1 MNNHSF
7 TNLNSLLHAPLD
19 RILLKGQTV
28 TVLRD
33 LIISGQISA
42 GTKITERDVAQ
53 MLGISRMPAR
63 EALMELEGQGL
74 IISKPGRRF
83 VIELKRD
90 DILNLYQIRTA
101 LERLAVE
108 AAVRNITPRSSATIE
123 AKYQEL
129 KHAAES
135 NDLNGFARADLEIH
149 EAIWQISANPQ
160 LIRMLHSIIGPTF
173 MLISNQTGM
182 VENYLDTLELH
193 ANLVEAICAKDI
205 EKAMQALAVHMDDS
219 LNLSMRLLK

>member
-19 RILLKGQTV
+19 RNYKGQTV

-74 IISKPGRRF
+74 IISKPGGRF

-108 AAVRNITPRSSATIE
+108 AAVRILLPDPVRLE
-123 AKYQEL
+123 AKYQKV

-149 EAIWQISANPQ
+149 EAIWQVSPPPSSSACCIPSSAPP
-160 LIRMLHSIIGPTF
+160 L
-173 MLISNQTGM
+173 
-182 VENYLDTLELH
+182 
-193 ANLVEAICAKDI
+193 C
-205 EKAMQALAVHMDDS
+205 
-219 LNLSMRLLK
+219 